1 MDTLRFQT
9 WKWVQVMLLGS
20 ALALLAAGIS
30 GCNTSKGF
38 GEDLESVGKDIRD
51 EAEDA
56 K

>member
-1 MDTLRFQT
+1 MDTLRIQT
-9 WKWVQVMLLGS
+9 WKWLQIMLLGS
-20 ALALLAAGIS
+20 TLGVLAAGLS

-38 GEDLESVGKDIRD
+38 GEDLESVGEDIQD